1 MRRGQVWWGDLGDPR
16 GSAPAGRRPLVI
28 VSDDAFNR
36 SAIATVTVVP
46 VTTNLRW
53 ARAPGNVF
61 LPQGGAGLPEDSVAN
76 VTQVA
81 TIDRADL
88 GEQVGSLDEVL
99 MRQLDAG
106 LRRALAL

>member
-1 MRRGQVWWGDLGDPR
+1 MRRGEMWWGDLGGPR

-36 SAIATVTVVP
+36 SRIGTVSVVP

-53 ARAPGNVF
+53 AKAPGNVF
-61 LPQGGAGLPEDSVAN
+61 LPKGAGGLREDSVAN

-81 TIDRADL
+81 TVDRSDL
-88 GEQVGSLDEVL
+88 AVQMGKLDAVL
-99 MRQLDAG
+99 IRQLDDG
-106 LRRALAL
+106 LRRALGL

>member
-1 MRRGQVWWGDLGDPR
+1 MWWGDLGEPR

-36 SAIATVTVVP
+36 SRIATVSVVP

-61 LPQGGAGLPEDSVAN
+61 LPKWAGGLREDSVAN

-81 TIDRADL
+81 TVDRSDL
-88 GEQVGSLDEVL
+88 GEQMGELDAVL
-99 MRQLDAG
+99 IQQVDAG
-106 LRRALAL
+106 LRRALGL

>member
-36 SAIATVTVVP
+36 SAIGTVSVVP

-53 ARAPGNVF
+53 AKAPGNVF
-61 LPQGGAGLPEDSVAN
+61 LPKGAGGLLEDSVAN

-81 TIDRADL
+81 TIDREDL
-88 GEQVGSLDEVL
+88 GEQMGKLDAIL
-99 MRQLDAG
+99 GRQIDAG
-106 LRRALAL
+106 LRRALGL

>member
-1 MRRGQVWWGDLGDPR
+1 MRRGQVWWGDLGEPR

-36 SAIATVTVVP
+36 SRIATVSVVP

-61 LPQGGAGLPEDSVAN
+61 LPKWAGGLREDSVAN

-81 TIDRADL
+81 TVDRSDL
-88 GEQVGSLDEVL
+88 GEQMGELDAVL
-99 MRQLDAG
+99 IQQVDAG
-106 LRRALAL
+106 LRRALGL

>member
-16 GSAPAGRRPLVI
+16 RSAPGGRSPLVI

-36 SAIATVTVVP
+36 SRIATVTVVP

-61 LPQGGAGLPEDSVAN
+61 VPKGAGGLPEDSVAN
-76 VTQVA
+76 VSQVA
-81 TIDRADL
+81 TVDRSDL
-88 GEQVGSLDEVL
+88 GQQMGKLDPMLIRQV
-99 MRQLDAG
+99 DAG
-106 LRRALAL
+106 LRRALGL

>member
-28 VSDDAFNR
+28 VSDDVFNR
-36 SAIATVTVVP
+36 SRIATVSVVP

-53 ARAPGNVF
+53 AKAPGNVF
-61 LPQGGAGLPEDSVAN
+61 LPKGAGGLREDSVAN

-81 TIDRADL
+81 TVDRGDL
-88 GEQVGSLDEVL
+88 GEQMGK
-99 MRQLDAG
+99 LDAALIRQVDGG
-106 LRRALAL
+106 LRRALGL

>member
-1 MRRGQVWWGDLGDPR
+1 MRRGQVWWCDLGEAR

-28 VSDDAFNR
+28 VSDDAFNQSR
-36 SAIATVTVVP
+36 IATVTVVP

-61 LPQGGAGLPEDSVAN
+61 LPRGAGGLLEDSVAN

-81 TIDRADL
+81 TVDRADL
-88 GEQVGSLDEVL
+88 GEQLGKLDAALV
-99 MRQLDAG
+99 QQVDAG
-106 LRRALAL
+106 LRRALGL

>member
-1 MRRGQVWWGDLGDPR
+1 MLRGQVWWGDPGDPR

-28 VSDDAFNR
+28 VSDDTFNR
-36 SAIATVTVVP
+36 SRIATVTVVP

-53 ARAPGNVF
+53 ASAPGNVF
-61 LPQGGAGLPEDSVAN
+61 LPQGAAGLLEDSVAN

-81 TIDRADL
+81 TIDRGDL
-88 GEQVGSLDEVL
+88 REQVGKLDAVVI
-99 MRQLDAG
+99 RQLDAG